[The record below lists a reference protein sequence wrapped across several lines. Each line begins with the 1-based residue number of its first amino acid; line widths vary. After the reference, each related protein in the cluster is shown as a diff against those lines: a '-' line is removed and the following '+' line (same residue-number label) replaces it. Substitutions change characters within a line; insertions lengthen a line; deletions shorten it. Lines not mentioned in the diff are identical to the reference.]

1 MRMFL
6 HFRFPRS
13 ANFCSEFR
21 GGAQTHLDAVQD
33 KSISPHMSS
42 KIFDLD
48 YTLVLGKVDVCL
60 EIDKIEEIKF
70 EETNTSEPCGQ

>member
-1 MRMFL
+1 
-6 HFRFPRS
+6 
-13 ANFCSEFR
+13 
-21 GGAQTHLDAVQD
+21 
-33 KSISPHMSS
+33 MSS